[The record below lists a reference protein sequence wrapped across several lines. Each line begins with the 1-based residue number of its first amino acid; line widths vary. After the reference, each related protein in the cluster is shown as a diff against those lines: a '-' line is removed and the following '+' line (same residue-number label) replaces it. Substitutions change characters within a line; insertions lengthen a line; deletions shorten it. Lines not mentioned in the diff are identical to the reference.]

1 MSSHRRMVALA
12 IGVSYA
18 PPLPFLSGAVNGA
31 RAFHEWAKGLGYES
45 RLVTD
50 WPESDPVTA
59 PRLRHELEGLLAADE
74 SGIRRLL
81 IYFAGHGV
89 IREVEEG
96 LWLLSDWNKELRAV
110 NVEQLRR
117 RLYMYRVDQVGFFA
131 DACRTLPA
139 DIDTADLTADA
150 VLGRGP
156 RPRSAGAAI
165 DKFIAAQDGT
175 RAFMIP
181 GRAPEQDRCLFSG
194 VLLEALWGTKEPAFS
209 KLLPGKVT
217 SRSLGAYLQTEVPRL
232 AKSYRITLVP
242 SVSPTFPE
250 GDDVYFGDGP
260 EVTPPVF
267 LPWPSAHELLSYD
280 SSKVLRGS
288 PGRRAAITRRLRSA
302 ARPVLR
308 TSRAVGDWWLER
320 ANPLLLLGSPEPAVD
335 QLEEQLRAQERPD
348 DLEVQSG
355 FAVGG
360 EAVVGIWTTGDVV
373 AEVHS
378 RPDWW
383 HIHHENQFRLGLP
396 APVLIVFE
404 SGVFA
409 AATALPDFIASV
421 VATDRGISGLV
432 YREVHAP
439 PQVTRAT
446 EDAIGRLERG
456 AILAEE
462 ATDLAVEL
470 RHGKHA
476 DPVRGVISAYL
487 YDSIGDVE
495 SIRRMAYYYIQHGQA
510 IPYDIALLAQL
521 KGERRNDTLLWA
533 TVPAVPSRQPRT
545 EQESR
550 VGWTYSA
557 TRKATGVVG
566 GFWPWLRQGWA
577 LLDEPAADGSTLV
590 LPGLIEVAAELTP
603 ARFTTLVH
611 DGGRRLA
618 SVFNLRNSSRGAS
631 DP

>member
-1 MSSHRRMVALA
+1 
-12 IGVSYA
+12 
-18 PPLPFLSGAVNGA
+18 
-31 RAFHEWAKGLGYES
+31 
-45 RLVTD
+45 
-50 WPESDPVTA
+50 
-59 PRLRHELEGLLAADE
+59 
-74 SGIRRLL
+74 
-81 IYFAGHGV
+81 
-89 IREVEEG
+89 
-96 LWLLSDWNKELRAV
+96 
-110 NVEQLRR
+110 
-117 RLYMYRVDQVGFFA
+117 
-131 DACRTLPA
+131 
-139 DIDTADLTADA
+139 
-150 VLGRGP
+150 
-156 RPRSAGAAI
+156 
-165 DKFIAAQDGT
+165 
-175 RAFMIP
+175 
-181 GRAPEQDRCLFSG
+181 
-194 VLLEALWGTKEPAFS
+194 
-209 KLLPGKVT
+209 
-217 SRSLGAYLQTEVPRL
+217 
-232 AKSYRITLVP
+232 
-242 SVSPTFPE
+242 
-250 GDDVYFGDGP
+250 
-260 EVTPPVF
+260 
-267 LPWPSAHELLSYD
+267 
-280 SSKVLRGS
+280 
-288 PGRRAAITRRLRSA
+288 
-302 ARPVLR
+302 
-308 TSRAVGDWWLER
+308 
-320 ANPLLLLGSPEPAVD
+320 
-335 QLEEQLRAQERPD
+335 
-348 DLEVQSG
+348 
-355 FAVGG
+355 
-360 EAVVGIWTTGDVV
+360 
-373 AEVHS
+373 
-378 RPDWW
+378 
-383 HIHHENQFRLGLP
+383 
-396 APVLIVFE
+396 VFE

-439 PQVTRAT
+439 PHVTRAT

-557 TRKATGVVG
+557 TREATGVVG

-590 LPGLIEVAAELTP
+590 LPGLIEVAAELTS